1 MLPGIG
7 FSLQA
12 QYDRPIE
19 QVIALLRQAGFCAVS
34 PAWSPELDLEALADC
49 VHSHGMTFQSLHA
62 PYRGIP
68 QLWEPDLPQ
77 SAEVLERMLHC
88 IDVCAAYQIPVLVIH
103 SWQGLI
109 YTFPETPLDFRV
121 FDQIVQ
127 YAGRKGVSIAF
138 ENLEGEEYLQALL
151 TRYRSLPHVG
161 FCWDSGHAHCY
172 PHKLD
177 FLKEFGDRLI
187 MTHLNDNR
195 GCRDPEGVPR
205 AIDDLHFLPYDGNVD
220 WEENLRRL
228 QTAPRQAIL
237 NFEIKLRSKSEAPED
252 LPYTRLTLEEF
263 VARCGRHARK
273 LAAQYD
279 TSQDHPYNGW
289 PAQPL

>member
-12 QYDRPIE
+12 QYDRPME
-19 QVIALLRQAGFCAVS
+19 EVVALLHQAGFCAVS
-34 PAWSPELDLEALADC
+34 PAWSPELDPEALAAC
-49 VHSHGMTFQSLHA
+49 VQAHGMTIQSLHA

-68 QLWEPDLPQ
+68 QLWDPDHPQ
-77 SAEVLERMLHC
+77 SAEARDSMLRC
-88 IDVCAAYQIPVLVIH
+88 IDLCAAYQIPVLVIH
-103 SWQGLI
+103 SWQGLQ

-121 FDQIVQ
+121 FDQIVH
-127 YAGRKGVSIAF
+127 YAQIKGVSIAF

-151 TRYRSLPHVG
+151 TRYRDDPHVG
-161 FCWDSGHAHCY
+161 FCWDSGHEHAY

-195 GCRDPEGVPR
+195 GCRSPDGTAR
-205 AIDDLHFLPYDGNVD
+205 AVDDLHFLPYDGTVD
-220 WEENLRRL
+220 WSENLRRL
-228 QTAPRQAIL
+228 QSASPQAIL
-237 NFEIKLRSKSEAPED
+237 NFEIKIRSKSEDPAD

-263 VARCGRHARK
+263 VHRCARHARK
-273 LAAQYD
+273 LAEQY
-279 TSQDHPYNGW
+279 G
-289 PAQPL
+289 AKAKA

>member
-7 FSLQA
+7 FSLQT
-12 QYDRPIE
+12 QYDCPME
-19 QVIALLRQAGFCAVS
+19 QVISLLQQAGFCAVS
-34 PAWSPELDLEALADC
+34 PAWSPELDLPALSDC
-49 VHSHGMTFQSLHA
+49 VRAHGMTIQSLHA

-68 QLWEPDLPQ
+68 QLWAPDSPQ
-77 SAEVLERMLHC
+77 SAEVRDKMLHC
-88 IDVCAAYQIPVLVIH
+88 IDLCGQYQIPILVIH

-109 YTFPETPLDFRV
+109 YTFPDTPLDFRI

-127 YAGRKGVSIAF
+127 YAQQKGISIAF

-151 TRYRSLPHVG
+151 TRYRNCPHVG
-161 FCWDSGHAHCY
+161 FCWDSGHEHSY

-195 GCRDPEGVPR
+195 GCRDPKGFPR
-205 AIDDLHFLPYDGNVD
+205 AMDDLHFLPYDGNVD

-228 QTAPRQAIL
+228 QAAPRQSIL
-237 NFEIKLRSKSEAPED
+237 NFEIKTRSKSDAPED
-252 LPYTRLTLEEF
+252 LPYTQLTLEAF
-263 VARCGRHARK
+263 VERCGRHARI
-273 LAAQYD
+273 LAEQYAVN
-279 TSQDHPYNGW
+279 T
-289 PAQPL
+289 